1 MHFNMFWYAKKIAM
15 FKEKYNRFFY
25 ELLSDEFSNM
35 IEKYFNE
42 LKNDILNYGQE
53 KILSI
58 NKYYFNKS
66 LYDDLFYLIDQ
77 SNKEALHLI
86 DNINNFFNETTLIIL
101 KVNTSQ
107 LIDDSLSPFNEKKL
121 NQIDNLFNS
130 LYEDIPKTN
139 KLKSCDNDDLY
150 YEWWILP
157 FFGTAYKNKNCP
169 HTNNINL
176 VKIYLN
182 EVNIFLKNR
191 KNIIFNNFIKK

>member
-1 MHFNMFWYAKKIAM
+1 MFWYAKKIAM

-86 DNINNFFNETTLIIL
+86 DNINNFFNETTLILL

-107 LIDDSLSPFNEKKL
+107 LIDDSLILKRS
-121 NQIDNLFNS
+121 
-130 LYEDIPKTN
+130 
-139 KLKSCDNDDLY
+139 KLKVVIMMIYIMSGGYCHFLVLLMKIKIALIQT
-150 YEWWILP
+150 IL
-157 FFGTAYKNKNCP
+157 
-169 HTNNINL
+169 I
-176 VKIYLN
+176 
-182 EVNIFLKNR
+182 
-191 KNIIFNNFIKK
+191 

>member
-1 MHFNMFWYAKKIAM
+1 MFWYAKKIAM

-86 DNINNFFNETTLIIL
+86 DNINNFFNETTLILL

-121 NQIDNLFNS
+121 NQIENLYNR
-130 LYEDIPKTN
+130 LYEDIPK
-139 KLKSCDNDDLY
+139 KVKIKSCDNDDLY

-157 FFGTAYKNKNCP
+157 FFGTAHENKNCP

-176 VKIYLN
+176 VKGYLN
-182 EVNIFLKNR
+182 EVNIF
-191 KNIIFNNFIKK
+191 